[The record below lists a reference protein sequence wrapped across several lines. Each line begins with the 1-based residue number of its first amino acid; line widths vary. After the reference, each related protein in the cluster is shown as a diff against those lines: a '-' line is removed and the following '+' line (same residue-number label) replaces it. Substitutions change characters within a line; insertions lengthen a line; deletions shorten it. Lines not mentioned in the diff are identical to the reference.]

1 MIAIAPAHKNQLIN
15 YTTWLRKRNLPFMV
29 LKEGD
34 SVASCEMLL
43 LCGGPD
49 VGTVP
54 DRDSREISWF
64 TECYGRIPI
73 LGICR
78 GLQIS
83 NVILG
88 GNLHEDLASDRV
100 THTSSVNEI
109 AGEPNKSLESSWH
122 EVILYDGRK
131 IRVNSR
137 HHQGIKEIAPGLKPL
152 AHCEEDGLLEMV
164 EGNMSLFV
172 QWHPEREE
180 VWGTEAEE
188 IVYEWIKSQLSPID
202 LIDRIR
208 AYTDTKGF
216 TVISYDRIRKSIDSS
231 LDDRSIDLL
240 VESNSHLIKKVKD
253 KKGRMAI
260 KVLS

>member
-15 YTTWLRKRNLPFMV
+15 YTTWLRKRNLPFVV

-34 SVASCEMLL
+34 SISSCEMLL

-109 AGEPNKSLESSWH
+109 AGEPNKTLESSWH
-122 EVILYDGRK
+122 EVVLHDGRK
-131 IRVNSR
+131 ITVNSR
-137 HHQGIKEIAPGLKPL
+137 HHQGIKEIASGLKPL
-152 AHCEEDGLLEMV
+152 AHCVEDGLLEMV

-188 IVYEWIKSQLSPID
+188 IVYEWIRSQLTPSN

-231 LDDRSIDLL
+231 LEDGFIDLL

-253 KKGRMAI
+253 KQGRKAI